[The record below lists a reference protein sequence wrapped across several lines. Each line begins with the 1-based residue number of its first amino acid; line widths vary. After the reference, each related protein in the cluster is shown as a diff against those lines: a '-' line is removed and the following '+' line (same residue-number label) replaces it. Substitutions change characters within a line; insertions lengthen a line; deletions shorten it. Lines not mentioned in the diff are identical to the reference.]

1 VANKTVRQ
9 IYLSMKY
16 TIIGS
21 ILAVFAALTVTGCNG
36 IKASTDNAE
45 IQKGAHV
52 DSNGKVTDSP
62 EVSVPIWSSKGLKPK
77 PQDVTPTKS

>member
-1 VANKTVRQ
+1 
-9 IYLSMKY
+9 MKY

-21 ILAVFAALTVTGCNG
+21 IFAVSAALTITGCNG

-45 IQKGAHV
+45 VKKGAHI
-52 DSNGKVTDSP
+52 DANGKVTDSP
-62 EVSVPIWSSKGLKPK
+62 EVSVPIWSSKGLKSK